1 MKSFENTIII
11 CLQDKRLV
19 CSCIVTC
26 ISVNRSPRKEIKEW
40 RIVPPSWKNLRYR
53 GPEKMTSHTLKY
65 EENVGE
71 EVVVDH
77 GDVFFPR
84 PRRREGRKKSSP
96 VDLLKAQGQSE
107 AAVSLCTTCS
117 GCYGATQVRY
127 NFKKPTNQPTNQ
139 PTTIHRN
146 KQLQRERGKRTE
158 LSDPSRKRMECHRH
172 GTSWRKSDS
181 TEISATK
188 PPWMRIHKT
197 SFRLEQLFF

>member
-1 MKSFENTIII
+1 MSTEWKIQPLKARKMHPTEI
-11 CLQDKRLV
+11 CKDKRLV

-117 GCYGATQVRY
+117 GCYGATQEKGAKELNCQILLGREWNV
-127 NFKKPTNQPTNQ
+127 TVMVLHGENQ
-139 PTTIHRN
+139 I
-146 KQLQRERGKRTE
+146 QRRSQQQN
-158 LSDPSRKRMECHRH
+158 LH
-172 GTSWRKSDS
+172 G
-181 TEISATK
+181 
-188 PPWMRIHKT
+188 
-197 SFRLEQLFF
+197 